1 MARRRAEP
9 ERLRVLPS
17 DESKLIGEA
26 QRGDP
31 DAFEELVRR
40 YDQRVLRLVLR
51 IVRSE
56 DDARDLY
63 QEAFLKIFRS
73 LKRFRHECRFETWL
87 FRVVTNAC
95 LDRLRRAAA
104 RPEERPASVV
114 SGVGEATD
122 LDQIAEDRPEYDP
135 ERALARQQLSRRID
149 SALDRLGP
157 RERFVFEM
165 RHYEGLRLRDIGD
178 LLETSEAT
186 VKNCLFR
193 AHRHMRRAL
202 QDLGGVSDAA
212 IHERPDTARAEV

>member
-1 MARRRAEP
+1 M
-9 ERLRVLPS
+9 LPS

-31 DAFEELVRR
+31 DAFEELVRQ

-87 FRVVTNAC
+87 FRVVTNTC
-95 LDRLRRAAA
+95 LDRLRRAGS
-104 RPEERPASVV
+104 RPEQRLASLA
-114 SGVGEATD
+114 GVGETTG
-122 LDQIAEDRPEYDP
+122 LEQIAEDRPEYDP
-135 ERALARQQLSRRID
+135 ERVLARQQLSRRID

-165 RHYEGLRLRDIGD
+165 RHYEGLRLREIGE

-202 QDLGGVSDAA
+202 QDLGGVSGAA
-212 IHERPDTARAEV
+212 SHGRADTARAEV